1 MQTIWKKT
9 IFGESAGRGGDI
21 QRVRHPVTG
30 QPMRVH
36 TGAATRFRENVRRQV
51 GVLAD
56 QMEGELRL
64 TARIYNR
71 DNRARMD
78 ASALVDMLQGRIIKS
93 ARQIREMHIYHGV
106 DRGVPRAELC
116 VEKIGMAQARGR
128 A

>member
-1 MQTIWKKT
+1 MQTTWTKT
-9 IFGESAGRGGDI
+9 IFGEPAGRGGDV

-36 TGAATRFRENVRRQV
+36 TGAATRFREAVRRQV

-56 QMEGELRL
+56 PMQGELKL

-71 DNRARMD
+71 DRRARMD
-78 ASALVDMLQGRIIKS
+78 AALLVDVLQGRVIKN
-93 ARQIREMHIYHGV
+93 ARQIREMHVYHGV
-106 DRGVPRAELC
+106 DRGVPRAEIC
-116 VEKIGMAQARGR
+116 VERLSAQPARGR